1 MAQVVV
7 VHGDC
12 AGSVG
17 VGVGK
22 SGERGRAKQR

>member
-1 MAQVVV
+1 

-22 SGERGRAKQR
+22 SGEKNRAKQR